1 MRNAKIERRI
11 QNIEQFRKQWK
22 EFADSLHPLIK
33 RDVFSGPRIVARS
46 SITPEE
52 ESRFR
57 DHCSYLLGEYQK
69 IIPDVNAYGGNLTK
83 IDPLLGVKHNEYDP
97 ILHFLSSLP
106 SLYDLVGGSTSLQKD
121 ANFDLKFGLS
131 MLDMTL
137 GQMKEMYE
145 KIQNQSAFVY
155 FSKKMLFFI
164 FWPITKLPLLLWSE
178 FKSLSVPH
186 LVFLFLLII
195 LLLGFIKLNDVLSI
209 IMTIFKR

>member
-11 QNIEQFRKQWK
+11 QNIEQFKKQWK
-22 EFADSLHPLIK
+22 EFADSLHPLIE
-33 RDVFSGPRIVARS
+33 RDIFSAPRIVARA
-46 SITPEE
+46 SIPPEE
-52 ESRFR
+52 ESLFR
-57 DHCSYLLGEYQK
+57 DRCSYLLGEYQK

-106 SLYDLVGGSTSLQKD
+106 SLYDIAGALQKD
-121 ANFDLKFGLS
+121 AKFDLKFGLS
-131 MLDMTL
+131 RLDMTL

-145 KIQNQSAFVY
+145 KIQNESAFVY
-155 FSKKMLFFI
+155 FSKKVLLFI

-178 FKSLSVPH
+178 FKTLSVPH

>member
-1 MRNAKIERRI
+1 LLNAKIELRI
-11 QNIEQFRKQWK
+11 QNIERFRKQWK
-22 EFADSLHPLIK
+22 EFADSLHPLIE
-33 RDVFSGPRIVARS
+33 RDVFSDPRIVTRA

-57 DHCSYLLGEYQK
+57 DRCSYLLGEYQK

-83 IDPLLGVKHNEYDP
+83 IDPLLGIKHNEYDP

-106 SLYDLVGGSTSLQKD
+106 SLYDLAGALQKD
-121 ANFDLKFGLS
+121 AKFDLKFGLS
-131 MLDMTL
+131 RLDMTL
-137 GQMKEMYE
+137 GQIKEMYE
-145 KIQNQSAFVY
+145 KIQNESAFVY
-155 FSKKMLFFI
+155 FSKKVLLFI

-178 FKSLSVPH
+178 FKTLSVPH